1 MLRDLPYERGQALEY
16 ARRWALGRNPLFYN
30 FTGQGGDCTNFISQC
45 LLAGCLVMNC
55 RETFGWYYHSPRL
68 RAPAWTGVQYLWNFL
83 SGNAGAGPYGREAE
97 LAELVTG
104 DLVQLGGEDGRYYH
118 TLFICGRRGGELL
131 IAAHSFDAFERPL
144 MVRFHRNDLLKFR
157 NFGKKSL
164 SELDELLASLNL
176 HFGMDVSMYK
186 LDKD

>member
-1 MLRDLPYERGQALEY
+1 MLRELPYERGQALEY

-97 LAELVTG
+97 LAELIEESGFAPTVR
-104 DLVQLGGEDGRYYH
+104 GE
-118 TLFICGRRGGELL
+118 TLDIP
-131 IAAHSFDAFERPL
+131 SF
-144 MVRFHRNDLLKFR
+144 
-157 NFGKKSL
+157 
-164 SELDELLASLNL
+164 ASLANAIAERK
-176 HFGMDVSMYK
+176 G
-186 LDKD
+186 

>member
-1 MLRDLPYERGQALEY
+1 MLRELPYERGQALEY

-55 RETFGWYYHSPRL
+55 RETSGWYYHSPRL

-144 MVRFHRNDLLKFR
+144 SSYDYARLRPIKIEGCRAVRTPPPGGFERLLSGEALPPGCF
-157 NFGKKSL
+157 
-164 SELDELLASLNL
+164 
-176 HFGMDVSMYK
+176 
-186 LDKD
+186 

>member
-1 MLRDLPYERGQALEY
+1 M
-16 ARRWALGRNPLFYN
+16 
-30 FTGQGGDCTNFISQC
+30 
-45 LLAGCLVMNC
+45 
-55 RETFGWYYHSPRL
+55 
-68 RAPAWTGVQYLWNFL
+68 APAWTGVQYLWNFL

-144 MVRFHRNDLLKFR
+144 SSYDYARLRPIKIEGCRAVRTPPPGGFERLLSGEALPPGCF
-157 NFGKKSL
+157 
-164 SELDELLASLNL
+164 
-176 HFGMDVSMYK
+176 
-186 LDKD
+186 

>member
-1 MLRDLPYERGQALEY
+1 MLRELPYERGQALEY

-97 LAELVTG
+97 LAEKTKRLKELNILLNMDEKDKTLMDDG
-104 DLVQLGGEDGRYYH
+104 PDEGE
-118 TLFICGRRGGELL
+118 EMP
-131 IAAHSFDAFERPL
+131 ERKVVGL
-144 MVRFHRNDLLKFR
+144 ER
-157 NFGKKSL
+157 
-164 SELDELLASLNL
+164 
-176 HFGMDVSMYK
+176 
-186 LDKD
+186 

>member
-1 MLRDLPYERGQALEY
+1 MLRELPYERGQALEY

-118 TLFICGRRGGELL
+118 TLFICGRREG
-131 IAAHSFDAFERPL
+131 SSSSPRT
-144 MVRFHRNDLLKFR
+144 
-157 NFGKKSL
+157 
-164 SELDELLASLNL
+164 ASTPSS
-176 HFGMDVSMYK
+176 GP
-186 LDKD
+186 